1 VINQSYTSDSTT
13 LLVTNT
19 MKIINSLKIDGLV
32 DIIVKWS
39 FKTPGAELDKTLFSV
54 TLELNDGQSTNR
66 KNLEKNVVTQNK
78 ALQTIKQSL
87 FKLLKCEIDFWL
99 NEIMIKKILKQ
110 KILNISSG
118 SLEPNHN
125 LEQDQRLSLI
135 NPTRPLK
142 IKKSDKGKLAGVF
155 A

>member
-1 VINQSYTSDSTT
+1 
-13 LLVTNT
+13 

>member
-1 VINQSYTSDSTT
+1 
-13 LLVTNT
+13 
-19 MKIINSLKIDGLV
+19 MKIINSVKIDGLV

-110 KILNISSG
+110 KILNTNSG
-118 SLEPNHN
+118 GLEPNHN

-135 NPTRPLK
+135 NPTRAPK
-142 IKKSDKGKLAGVF
+142 VKKSVPYKFSGISA
-155 A
+155 

>member
-1 VINQSYTSDSTT
+1 
-13 LLVTNT
+13 

-125 LEQDQRLSLI
+125 LEKDQRLSLI
-135 NPTRPLK
+135 NPTRPQK
-142 IKKSDKGKLAGVF
+142 IKKFEKGKFAGVF

>member
-142 IKKSDKGKLAGVF
+142 IKKSEKGKLAGVF

>member
-1 VINQSYTSDSTT
+1 
-13 LLVTNT
+13 

-39 FKTPGAELDKTLFSV
+39 FKTPGAELDKTLLSV

-87 FKLLKCEIDFWL
+87 FKLLKSEIDFWL
-99 NEIMIKKILKQ
+99 NEIMIKKI
-110 KILNISSG
+110 
-118 SLEPNHN
+118 
-125 LEQDQRLSLI
+125 
-135 NPTRPLK
+135 
-142 IKKSDKGKLAGVF
+142 
-155 A
+155 